1 MDEYELHDSCLPQ
14 TLLFSGRTVQRDKAR
29 DIYVKLRNNLI
40 SNVVGE
46 YDKTRY
52 IWERYDQTKGTGEGG
67 RNFTGWSALILLIM
81 TEDYPRL

>member
-1 MDEYELHDSCLPQ
+1 MALSICVVDMY
-14 TLLFSGRTVQRDKAR
+14 
-29 DIYVKLRNNLI
+29 

-81 TEDYPRL
+81 TEDYPRLQKRSWLSNPAHVSEIK